1 MTREEAAL
9 ILHPDTTIFA
19 LDRVDNGYYGTRVDV
34 VEEACRMG
42 AEALRN
48 GTKVIEKLKNINWV
62 FFDAEKRI
70 RESIEL
76 LEGTGNDKG

>member
-1 MTREEAAL
+1 MKLKTKKIA
-9 ILHPDTTIFA
+9 IKMSI
-19 LDRVDNGYYGTRVDV
+19 
-34 VEEACRMG
+34 
-42 AEALRN
+42 EALRN

>member
-1 MTREEAAL
+1 MTKDKAIQVLSE
-9 ILHPDTTIFA
+9 I
-19 LDRVDNGYYGTRVDV
+19 YYET
-34 VEEACRMG
+34 ENEKIAIKISI
-42 AEALRN
+42 EALRN